1 MKTFFSWAAG
11 IIAVA
16 ALCFVGAIAFN
27 IAGVGSA
34 VLTAPGRVITKTL
47 ETNNIIGNYEYF
59 TDAYTNVIPRQ
70 KQAYLNAKESYE
82 SFLTLLPADREK
94 WKTADKAEASRLNS
108 IVLANKNVYVGSIT
122 DYNAKSQMLNRNIFK
137 DRNLPYQLT
146 PEL

>member
-1 MKTFFSWAAG
+1 MKTFFTWVGG
-11 IIAVA
+11 IILAAVLFFVA
-16 ALCFVGAIAFN
+16 AVSFN

-34 VLTAPGRVITKTL
+34 ILTAPGRVISKTL

-70 KQAYLNAKESYE
+70 KQAYINAKESYE

-108 IVLANKNVYVGSIT
+108 ILLANKNVYVGTIT
-122 DYNAKSQMLNRNIFK
+122 EYNAKSQMLNRNIFK
-137 DRNLPYQLT
+137 DRNLPYELS